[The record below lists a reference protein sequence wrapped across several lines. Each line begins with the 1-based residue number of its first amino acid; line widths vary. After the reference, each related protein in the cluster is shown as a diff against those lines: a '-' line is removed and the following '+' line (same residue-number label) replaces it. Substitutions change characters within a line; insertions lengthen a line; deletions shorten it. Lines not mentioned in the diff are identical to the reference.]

1 MSSPIFGPIAP
12 LKSDGP
18 SALGSLLWEEEATG
32 ERCPR
37 FRAGILFI
45 FLQFFKEV
53 AGQTALAGAFGT
65 P

>member
-53 AGQTALAGAFGT
+53 A
-65 P
+65 